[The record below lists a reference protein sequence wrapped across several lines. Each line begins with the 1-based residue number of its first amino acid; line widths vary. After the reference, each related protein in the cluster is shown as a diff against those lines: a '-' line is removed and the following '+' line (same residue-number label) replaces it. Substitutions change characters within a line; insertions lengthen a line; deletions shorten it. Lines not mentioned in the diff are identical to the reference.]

1 MGKIICIL
9 PVAGMGKRLQPHTFT
24 IPKVLLPVGGKP
36 ILGHLIEFIKSLEIK
51 TIIFVIGHLGEKIV
65 NYVKKD
71 FPEIDSIFVR
81 QKDFLGL
88 GYAISLTKKYVDSP
102 VFINLGDTL
111 IEADVK
117 KYLSKNKSWV
127 AVKKVNDPKRFG
139 VAVIDKNGLIKK
151 VVEKPKDFVSDKA
164 ICGMYFFKNSKLLFQ
179 CLDEIIKKDVKT
191 AGEYQLTDA
200 IQKMIEKGEKIF
212 IYEIDKWFDSGKI
225 ESLLETNHYF
235 LEKNKPS
242 YNQVFSV
249 VINPPVY
256 ISPDAELRNCV
267 IGPYVSIGKG
277 VSLSNV
283 IVRNSI
289 INDKAIIKNV
299 VLQNSVIGYSAHL
312 IGNLQAINL
321 GDSSVVNL
329 TGEEETSTL

>member
-1 MGKIICIL
+1 MKNITCIL

-24 IPKVLLPVGGKP
+24 IPKVLLPVAGKP
-36 ILGHLIEFIKSLEIK
+36 ILGHLIEFIKSLEIN

-65 NYVKKD
+65 NYIEKD
-71 FPEIDSIFVR
+71 FPEIESIFVK

-88 GYAISLTKKYVDSP
+88 GYAVSLTKKYVDSP

-117 KYLSKNKSWV
+117 KYFLKNQSWL
-127 AVKKVNDPKRFG
+127 AVKKVDNPKRFG
-139 VAVIDKNGLIKK
+139 VAITNKAGLIQK
-151 VVEKPKDFVSDKA
+151 VVEKPKEFVSDKA
-164 ICGMYFFKNSKLLFQ
+164 ICGMYFFKNSRLLFQ
-179 CLDEIIKKDVKT
+179 CLDELIKNDIKT

-200 IQKMIEKGEKIF
+200 IQKMIEKKEKILA
-212 IYEIDKWFDSGKI
+212 YEIDKWFDSGKI

-235 LEKNKPS
+235 LEKNNS
-242 YNQVFSV
+242 AYNKIPSV
-249 VINPPVY
+249 VINSPVY
-256 ISPDAELRNCV
+256 ISQSARLENCV
-267 IGPYVSIGKG
+267 IGPYVSIGKD

-283 IVRNSI
+283 IVQNSI
-289 INDKAIIKNV
+289 INDKAVVKNV

-312 IGNLQAINL
+312 VGNLQAINL

-329 TGEEETSTL
+329 TGEEEILND